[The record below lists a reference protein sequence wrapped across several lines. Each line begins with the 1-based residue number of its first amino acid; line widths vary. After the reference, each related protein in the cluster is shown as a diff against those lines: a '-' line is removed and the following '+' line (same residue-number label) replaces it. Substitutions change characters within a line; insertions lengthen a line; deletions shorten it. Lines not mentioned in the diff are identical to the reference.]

1 MIDNPNA
8 KKADQKETKSSPMP
22 NLGDELTT
30 FIEQIDSLSTSLYL
44 SLKVTT
50 AARERVAE
58 SMAKFIDRHATLVQE
73 TDDSKSFSV
82 AQQHAAKSA
91 QLKKQ
96 CEHVEL
102 ALSVL
107 PRSFLVSMVTQFDA
121 YFARL
126 IRVLYY
132 TKPELLAA
140 SGNTLSFAELVEL
153 KSIDA
158 AREFLL
164 EREVEAVL
172 RKSSIEQFT
181 WLENRFGVPL
191 RKDLLSWHT
200 LLEAIE
206 RSHHFV
212 HRNGIISQQY
222 FDVCRA
228 LGIPVEGVIS
238 IGDMLPASPQYFD
251 SAYRALYEISVKLA
265 HIFWRTLNPEDLEAA
280 DRHLLKITQDLI
292 VMEKYRLAIA
302 LLDFSALTLKKFSTD
317 ESRRLFIINR
327 AQAYKWNKQEKL
339 CSLILSQ
346 EEWAGQPDHILLA
359 IAALSDNFTLAAT
372 IMERIGAVE
381 AQKISYMESPLFRE
395 FRKSVEFHRAYE
407 KVFSTRF
414 MKVEHIPKKL
424 VA

>member
-1 MIDNPNA
+1 MIDNPID
-8 KKADQKETKSSPMP
+8 KRADQKKTKSSLIP
-22 NLGDELTT
+22 NIGDELTT
-30 FIEQIDSLSTSLYL
+30 FIEQIDSLSTALQL
-44 SLKVTT
+44 SLKVTA

-58 SMAKFIDRHATLVQE
+58 SMAKFIDRHGTLVQE

-82 AQQHAAKSA
+82 AQQHAVKSTL
-91 QLKKQ
+91 LKKQ

-126 IRVLYY
+126 IRVLYF
-132 TKPELLAA
+132 TKPELLEA

-153 KSIDA
+153 KSIEA

-181 WLENRFGVPL
+181 WLENKFGVPL
-191 RKDLLSWHT
+191 RKDLVSWHT
-200 LLEAIE
+200 LLEAME

-212 HRNGIISQQY
+212 HRNGVISQQY
-222 FDVCRA
+222 FDVCKE

-238 IGDMLPASPQYFD
+238 IGDILPASPEYFD

-280 DRHLLKITQDLI
+280 DRNLRKITQDLI
-292 VMEKYRLAIA
+292 VMEKYKLAIA
-302 LLDFSALTLKKFSTD
+302 LLDFSVLTLRKFYNE
-317 ESRRLFIINR
+317 ESRRTFIINR

-339 CSLILSQ
+339 CSLVLSQ
-346 EEWAGQPDHILLA
+346 EEWAGQPDHIQLA
-359 IAALSDNFTLAAT
+359 VAVLSDNFTLAAMT
-372 IMERIGAVE
+372 MEKIVASE

-395 FRKSVEFHRAYE
+395 FRKSAEFHRAYE